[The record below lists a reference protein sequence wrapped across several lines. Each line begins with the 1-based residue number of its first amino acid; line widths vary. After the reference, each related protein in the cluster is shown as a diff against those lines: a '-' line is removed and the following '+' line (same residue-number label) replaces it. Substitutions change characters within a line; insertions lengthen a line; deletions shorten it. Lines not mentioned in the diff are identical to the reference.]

1 METTVFNPAQLRILH
16 LMSYIKTD
24 EELEVLEQILSRH
37 FAEKANRQLDI
48 LCENGEITM
57 ETIESWGKTHM
68 RTPYK

>member
-1 METTVFNPAQLRILH
+1 METTVLNPAQMRILH

-24 EELEVLEQILSRH
+24 EELELLEKVLSRH
-37 FAEKANRQLDI
+37 FAEKVDRQLDK
-48 LCENGEITM
+48 LCENGEITL